1 MSQVKSAA
9 PTREALE
16 RFRSGDPVAFEAVIR
31 AHAPL
36 VRAVVAKLW
45 RSVFEQEEAM
55 QEIWVHAFRQR
66 GSLDA
71 GRPESFGAWLTVL
84 ARNRAL
90 DLLRATARR
99 AEVPQETEDASWE
112 PLSASGLQQQAA
124 EELELRMAVD
134 RFVAGLKPA
143 WRSFFELHFV
153 QGLEYAAVAER
164 LSISRLRCKYMRKV
178 LAARA
183 QRSTQLM
190 AALGR
195 STVAGDDAS

>member
-1 MSQVKSAA
+1 MRQVESTA
-9 PTREALE
+9 PTRETLD

-31 AHAPL
+31 AHAPV

-55 QEIWVHAFRQR
+55 QEIWVHAFRR
-66 GSLDA
+66 RASLDA
-71 GRPESFGAWLTVL
+71 GRPESFRAWLTTL

-99 AEVPQETEDASWE
+99 AEVPQDAEDASWE
-112 PLSASGLQQQAA
+112 PSSAAALQHHAA
-124 EELELRMAVD
+124 EELELRMAVE
-134 RFVAGLKPA
+134 RFVAGLKPT

-153 QGLEYAAVAER
+153 QGLEYAAVAEQ

-183 QRSTQLM
+183 QRNPQLM

-195 STVAGDDAS
+195 STAAGDDAS